1 MERGAARPDHGGMS
15 ADTTKDMTN
24 ATDAERAAAKRE
36 ERQGWLL
43 LTAIFVGGGI
53 VVAIAA
59 MAT

>member
-1 MERGAARPDHGGMS
+1 MEHGPARTDHGGMTTE
-15 ADTTKDMTN
+15 TTKDITN
-24 ATDAERAAAKRE
+24 EAEAARAAKRE

-43 LTAIFVGGGI
+43 LTAVFVGGGI